1 MFTTRKRVKLSFG
14 VHNSTPVFYILIVI
28 VENVSIILYTSRVTQ
43 LYLTIIYSKV
53 TTFLSF
59 TKFIPESFGNDV
71 PFATNFVI
79 GFVNTIRV
87 ANCTLELF
95 KSFLVVYLIF

>member
-28 VENVSIILYTSRVTQ
+28 VENVSIVLYTSRVTQ
-43 LYLTIIYSKV
+43 LHLTIILYSKV

-59 TKFIPESFGNDV
+59 AKFIPESFGNDV
-71 PFATNFVI
+71 PFAANFVF
-79 GFVNTIRV
+79 GFVSTIRV

-95 KSFLVVYLIF
+95 K